1 MSIKWTVGQ
10 LKKKIYQNPY
20 FDETVDLSGFIT
32 EDLDVIS
39 VTPTRVEGS
48 IDIVDEF
55 FYFDINIKTTLTV
68 ACARSLKPVE
78 LEMDFDVLE
87 TFTDNED
94 DEYRQIDGMTIDL
107 LPVIWSNVYLEKPMR
122 VIHPDHQDDDRFEA
136 EEDHNR
142 TSGGHPALQK
152 LKDYE
157 S

>member
-20 FDETVDLSGFIT
+20 FDETVDLSGFIS

-39 VTPTRVEGS
+39 ITPTRVEGS

-55 FYFDINIKTTLTV
+55 FYFDLNIKTTLEV
-68 ACARSLKPVE
+68 ACARSLKPVQ

-87 TFTDNED
+87 TFTDIED
-94 DEYRQIDGMTIDL
+94 DEYRQIDGLTIDL

-122 VIHPDHQDDDRFEA
+122 VIHPDHVDDDRFES

-142 TSGGHPALQK
+142 ASDGHPVLQT
-152 LKDYE
+152 LKNFK